1 MAISPTT
8 TISHPTCFDISTGK
22 TLTVSSYTSINQCL
36 GLLFTSAKGELL
48 SDPDFGTNLF
58 AYILEPN
65 DLMLRDMVVDDILYA
80 VNKYEKRIT
89 MSESDINITS
99 TRDYVVISVN
109 YFIKKTGDTETFEVT
124 LDRGDY
130 NEF

>member
-1 MAISPTT
+1 
-8 TISHPTCFDISTGK
+8 
-22 TLTVSSYTSINQCL
+22 
-36 GLLFTSAKGELL
+36 
-48 SDPDFGTNLF
+48 
-58 AYILEPN
+58 
-65 DLMLRDMVVDDILYA
+65 
-80 VNKYEKRIT
+80 

-109 YFIKKTGDTETFEVT
+109 YLIKKTGDTETFEVT